1 MTLKKQLYLFGAD
14 FDNIDLAKVCGLG
27 FVFFRLKGLLL
38 FCDRW
43 GRNYDVTKNIIADFN
58 TGGIFQP

>member
-27 FVFFRLKGLLL
+27 FVFFGKDHRILSFDLE
-38 FCDRW
+38 
-43 GRNYDVTKNIIADFN
+43 
-58 TGGIFQP
+58 